1 MNRSVRTVL
10 TGLYHDRVQTPR
22 LSDTSYAVLGL
33 LDLFEPATPYQL
45 KQIAQVSIFHFW
57 SIPHTQ
63 LYTECA
69 RLAEAGLVDERRE
82 ESGRRRRV
90 YRLSAAG
97 RKALRAWRADPNTDL
112 YELRDPGLLK
122 LFCGADPASLAEVQ
136 VKRHERRLHSY
147 QELLDQ
153 TDMSDGMRLSVESGI
168 GHEREYVRFW
178 SRLKEGRNEKR

>member
-1 MNRSVRTVL
+1 VTPA
-10 TGLYHDRVQTPR
+10 PR
-22 LSDTSYAVLGL
+22 LTDTSFAVLGL

-45 KQIAQVSIFHFW
+45 KQVAQVSIFHFW

-63 LYTECA
+63 LYTECG
-69 RLAEAGLVDERRE
+69 RLAEAGLLEERRE
-82 ESGRRRRV
+82 EGGRRRRV

-122 LFCGADPASLAEVQ
+122 LFLGGDPASLAETQ
-136 VKRHERRLHSY
+136 LERHERRLHSY
-147 QELLDQ
+147 QELLEQ
-153 TDMSDGMRLSVESGI
+153 SDMTGGMRLALEAGI

-178 SRLKEGRNEKR
+178 SRLQEGRNKKR

>member
-1 MNRSVRTVL
+1 MSAAMS
-10 TGLYHDRVQTPR
+10 TPR

-122 LFCGADPASLAEVQ
+122 LFCGADPASLAEAQ
-136 VKRHERRLHSY
+136 VERHERRLHSY

-178 SRLKEGRNEKR
+178 SRLKEGRNKKR

>member
-1 MNRSVRTVL
+1 ML
-10 TGLYHDRVQTPR
+10 TPR
-22 LSDTSYAVLGL
+22 LSNTSYAVLGL

-63 LYTECA
+63 LYTECG
-69 RLAEAGLVDERRE
+69 RLAEAGLLDERRE
-82 ESGRRRRV
+82 KGGRRRRT

-97 RKALRAWRADPNTDL
+97 RKALRKWRADPETDL

-122 LFCGADPASLAEVQ
+122 LFCGADPATLAEGQ
-136 VKRHERRLHSY
+136 LERHERRLHAY
-147 QELLDQ
+147 QEILDQ
-153 TDMSDGMRLSVESGI
+153 TDTADGVRLSLEAGI

-178 SRLKEGRNEKR
+178 SRLMEGGDNKR

>member
-1 MNRSVRTVL
+1 MA
-10 TGLYHDRVQTPR
+10 TPR
-22 LSDTSYAVLGL
+22 LTDTSYAVMGM

-63 LYTECA
+63 LYTECG
-69 RLAEAGLVDERRE
+69 RLAEAGLLEERRE
-82 ESGRRRRV
+82 ERGRRRRV

-97 RKALRAWRADPNTDL
+97 RKALRAWRDDPETEL

-122 LFCGADPASLAEVQ
+122 LFCGADPASLADAQLE
-136 VKRHERRLHSY
+136 RHQRRLHSY
-147 QELLDQ
+147 EELLAK
-153 TDMSDGMRLSVESGI
+153 TDMSEGVRLSLESGI

-178 SRLKEGRNEKR
+178 SRVRDRG

>member
-1 MNRSVRTVL
+1 M
-10 TGLYHDRVQTPR
+10 R

-33 LDLFEPATPYQL
+33 LDFFGPSTPYQL

-82 ESGRRRRV
+82 EGGRRRRI
-90 YRLSAAG
+90 YRLSATG
-97 RKALRAWRADPNTDL
+97 RRALREWRADPDTDL

-122 LFCGADPASLAEVQ
+122 LFLGADPGPLAEAQ
-136 VKRHERRLHSY
+136 LERHERRLHAY
-147 QELLDQ
+147 EELVDQ
-153 TDMSDGMRLSVESGI
+153 TDMAEGMRLSLEAGI

-178 SRLKEGRNEKR
+178 SRLRERTDA

>member
-1 MNRSVRTVL
+1 MSAPST
-10 TGLYHDRVQTPR
+10 TSTPR

-69 RLAEAGLVDERRE
+69 RLAEAGLLDERRE
-82 ESGRRRRV
+82 EGGRRRRT

-97 RKALRAWRADPNTDL
+97 RSALTAWRADPDTDL

-122 LFCGADPASLAEVQ
+122 LFCGADPATVAEGQ
-136 VKRHERRLHSY
+136 LERHERRLHSY

-153 TDMSDGMRLSVESGI
+153 TDMAEGMRLSLEAGI

-178 SRLKEGRNEKR
+178 SRLREGGNKKH

>member
-1 MNRSVRTVL
+1 MAGS
-10 TGLYHDRVQTPR
+10 R

-45 KQIAQVSIFHFW
+45 KQVAQVSIFHFW

-69 RLAEAGLVDERRE
+69 RLAETGLLDERRE
-82 ESGRRRRV
+82 EGGRRRRV

-97 RKALRAWRADPNTDL
+97 RKALRAWRADPRTDL

-122 LFCGADPASLAEVQ
+122 LFCGADPAPLAETQ
-136 VKRHERRLHSY
+136 VERHERRLHSY

-153 TDMSDGMRLSVESGI
+153 TEMADGMRLALEAGI

-178 SRLKEGRNEKR
+178 SRLRVDGDKKR

>member
-1 MNRSVRTVL
+1 MSAMS
-10 TGLYHDRVQTPR
+10 TPR

-69 RLAEAGLVDERRE
+69 RLAETGLLDERRE
-82 ESGRRRRV
+82 ETGRRRRV

-122 LFCGADPASLAEVQ
+122 LFCGADPASLAEAQ
-136 VKRHERRLHSY
+136 VERHERRLHSY

-153 TDMSDGMRLSVESGI
+153 TDLSDGMRLSLESGI

-178 SRLKEGRNEKR
+178 SRLAREGKAKG

>member
-1 MNRSVRTVL
+1 MVSAMSNI
-10 TGLYHDRVQTPR
+10 R

-33 LDLFEPATPYQL
+33 LDIFEPATPYQL
-45 KQIAQVSIFHFW
+45 KQVAQVSIFHFW

-63 LYTECA
+63 LYAECA
-69 RLAEAGLVDERRE
+69 RLAEAGLLDERRE

-97 RKALRAWRADPNTDL
+97 RKALREWRADPDTEL

-122 LFCGADPASLAEVQ
+122 LFCGADPATLAQPQLE
-136 VKRHERRLHSY
+136 RHERRLHAY
-147 QELLDQ
+147 EGLLEG
-153 TDMSDGMRLSVESGI
+153 TDMTDGMRLALESGI

-178 SRLKEGRNEKR
+178 SRLSEGA

>member
-1 MNRSVRTVL
+1 MS
-10 TGLYHDRVQTPR
+10 TPR

-33 LDLFEPATPYQL
+33 LDQFEPATPYQL

-69 RLAEAGLVDERRE
+69 RLAEAGLLEERRE

-90 YRLSAAG
+90 YRLSARG
-97 RKALRAWRADPNTDL
+97 RKALREWRADPNTDH
-112 YELRDPGLLK
+112 YELRDPGVLK
-122 LFCGADPASLAEVQ
+122 LFCGADPASLAVTQLE
-136 VKRHERRLHSY
+136 RHERRLHSY
-147 QELLDQ
+147 QELIQQ
-153 TDMSDGMRLSVESGI
+153 TDMSEGMRLSLEAGI

-178 SRLKEGRNEKR
+178 SRLREGR

>member
-1 MNRSVRTVL
+1 MLAMS
-10 TGLYHDRVQTPR
+10 TPR
-22 LSDTSYAVLGL
+22 LSNTSYAVLGL

-69 RLAEAGLVDERRE
+69 RLAEGGLVDERRE

-122 LFCGADPASLAEVQ
+122 LFCGADPASLAEAQ
-136 VKRHERRLHSY
+136 VERHERRLHSY

-178 SRLKEGRNEKR
+178 SRIKEGRNKKR